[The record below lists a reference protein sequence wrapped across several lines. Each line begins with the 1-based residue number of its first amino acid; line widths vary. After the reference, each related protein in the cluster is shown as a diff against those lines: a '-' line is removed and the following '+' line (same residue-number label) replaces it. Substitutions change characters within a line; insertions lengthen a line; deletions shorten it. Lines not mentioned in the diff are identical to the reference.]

1 MQTALSVLLDAG
13 KVITGDALL
22 GDAAPIERL
31 ASLVGLSLDSFHKGD
46 A

>member
-1 MQTALSVLLDAG
+1 
-13 KVITGDALL
+13 LL
-22 GDAAPIERL
+22 GDAAPVERL